1 MATPNEPA
9 PSTPANTAAPSTPA
23 NTPAATPP
31 IAPNS
36 AAPTPTSAPKASASR
51 VAPKVSAPPPP
62 LSAPPPPLSELPGLE
77 SPGSSEVTDRGN
89 EPPPLLDGIVRV
101 KVPASKIEPFLAKT
115 ALFRTCDKAVVTKV
129 AALVQGFECA
139 EGSEIVTA
147 GKVNDGLGILFS
159 GRAELL
165 LPASGGELLV
175 VEQIEPGD
183 HFGEVGA
190 LLGVP
195 SPHFVIASEPSRVL
209 WLPAREAQSMLQ
221 KLLLFG
227 EQVSR
232 RLLQR
237 MVTLAKVEHPG
248 APELMTDIEAQLLET
263 LDPAVA
269 SRPLQQPDSV
279 SEAMPAGGIPYAELR
294 DFDLQPS
301 VLSMV
306 PTKLVRLHRMLP
318 VKLVDNRLTVAMVN
332 PRDQAALGEL
342 KRTLVTV
349 EISVVAIGLEDY
361 NAAVTR
367 LKLDDSRPARLRGAP
382 TLNPDTFVF
391 ETIAESE
398 RETTRDARAVGD
410 DVIKVVNRIIAAGI
424 EREASDIHIEPTAQ
438 QPRVRF
444 RVNGLLQDW
453 SEPVPPSVSMKALT
467 ARVKVLAGLDITER
481 RTPQDGRIGIN
492 AARREIDLRVS
503 TLPANRGEKI
513 ALRILEA
520 SGSTRPLDSIF
531 FEPQSLAAIRRALNR
546 PYGGLIVAGPTGSGK
561 TSSMYSILNERKITR
576 PDTNILMVE
585 DPIEYRLPGVVQTQV
600 NPGVGLTFA
609 SVLRAML
616 RQDPDVIV
624 VGETRDHETAVLALE
639 AAMTGHLLLT
649 SLHANNAM
657 AALQRMENL
666 GCSRAL
672 IGQSVAL
679 VLVQRL
685 VRKLCSACRKLD
697 PAAPALL
704 ESLIAR
710 KIVDRGEQLL
720 PRPVG
725 CDACAGTGYVGRAVV
740 VETLQLTDA
749 VREALTSGRTLAE
762 VQQLALSQR
771 ALLPFLDYSRFL
783 LQRQIIS
790 ANEVLLSLA
799 D

>member
-1 MATPNEPA
+1 MPATSAPPPA
-9 PSTPANTAAPSTPA
+9 A
-23 NTPAATPP
+23 PAATSVPP
-31 IAPNS
+31 GASVPPPGGSVPPPSGAKPLPKLSTPPAP
-36 AAPTPTSAPKASASR
+36 AGATPTPPSSARPSLPPK
-51 VAPKVSAPPPP
+51 PPP
-62 LSAPPPPLSELPGLE
+62 LSALPGLE
-77 SPGSSEVTDRGN
+77 PAPPEAST

-101 KVPASKIEPFLAKT
+101 KVPAGKIEPFLSRT
-115 ALFRTCDKAVVTKV
+115 ALFGGTDKATLTRI
-129 AALVQGFECA
+129 AALLQGLECA
-139 EGSEIVTA
+139 EGSEIVSA

-159 GRAELL
+159 GRAQLL
-165 LPASGGELLV
+165 LPASGGELLT
-175 VEQIEPGD
+175 VEEIDAGD

-190 LLGVP
+190 LLGEQ
-195 SPHFVIASEPSRVL
+195 SPCFVIATEPSRVL
-209 WLPAREAQSMLQ
+209 WLPAREAQALLQ
-221 KLLLFG
+221 KLPAFA

-232 RLLQR
+232 RLAQR
-237 MVTLAKVEHPG
+237 LITLSKVEHPG
-248 APELMTDIEAQLLET
+248 APELMTDMEAQLLQT
-263 LDPAVA
+263 LDPAMEARAVQ
-269 SRPLQQPDSV
+269 RPDSIP
-279 SEAMPAGGIPYAELR
+279 EAMPSGGVPYAELR
-294 DFDLQPS
+294 DYDLQPS

-306 PTKLVRLHRMLP
+306 PTKLIRLHRMLP
-318 VKLVDNRLTVAMVN
+318 VKLVENRLTVAMVN
-332 PRDQAALGEL
+332 PRDQGALGEL

-349 EISVVAIGLEDY
+349 ELSVVAIGLEDF
-361 NAAVTR
+361 NAAIVR
-367 LKLDDSRPARLRGAP
+367 LKLDDARPARMRGAP
-382 TLNPDTFVF
+382 TVNPDTFVF
-391 ETIAESE
+391 ETIAEAE
-398 RETTRDARAVGD
+398 RESTRDARAVGD
-410 DVIKVVNRIIAAGI
+410 DVIKLVNRIIAAGI

-438 QPRVRF
+438 SPRVRY
-444 RVNGLLQDW
+444 RVNGVLQEW
-453 SEPVPPSVSMKALT
+453 SEQFPQSVSLKALT
-467 ARVKVLAGLDITER
+467 ARVKILAGLDITER
-481 RTPQDGRIGIN
+481 RMPQDGRIGIN

-513 ALRILEA
+513 VMRILEA

-531 FEPQSLAAIRRALNR
+531 FEPQALAAIRRALNR
-546 PYGGLIVAGPTGSGK
+546 PYGGLVVAGPTGSGK
-561 TSSMYSILNERKITR
+561 TSSMYSILNERKVTR

-600 NPGVGLTFA
+600 NPAAGLTFA

-649 SLHANNAM
+649 SLHANNTM
-657 AALQRMENL
+657 AALQRLENL

-679 VLVQRL
+679 VIVQRL

-697 PAAPALL
+697 PPTPALL
-704 ESLIAR
+704 ESLISR
-710 KIVDRGEQLL
+710 RIVDRGEQLL

-749 VREALTSGRTLAE
+749 VREALTSGKTLAE

-771 ALLPFLDYSRFL
+771 ALLPFIDYSRFL